1 MVAVEDYIIDVNQI
15 DPPPLVKPIELK
27 NIGYLQKIPT
37 HIDCPACGDVGMS
50 VVRLEAVTCL
60 QKFLKVTNWCK
71 TAESRYDINH
81 YCNNCGCY
89 IGRYVAIGCTER
101 CLSKQA
107 RKKAAS
113 DNLTLRKESKNCAQK
128 LQESRE
134 RVLANMAK
142 ERTER
147 EQKSKENAVKNE
159 KENEKNDKD
168 NKIDSA
174 TKVD

>member
-1 MVAVEDYIIDVNQI
+1 MVAIEDYIVDDYPT
-15 DPPPLVKPIELK
+15 DPTPPSALIKPIDLK

-37 HIDCPACGDVGMS
+37 HVDCPACRAVGMS

-60 QKFLKVTNWCK
+60 QKFLKATNLCK

-81 YCNNCGCY
+81 YCNACGCY
-89 IGRYVAIGCTER
+89 IGRYVAINCAER

-107 RKKAAS
+107 RKKAAA
-113 DNLTLRKESKNCAQK
+113 DNLTLREESKNWAK
-128 LQESRE
+128 KIQESRE

-147 EQKSKENAVKNE
+147 KQKEKSATDDGNE
-159 KENEKNDKD
+159 KEEE
-168 NKIDSA
+168 NK
-174 TKVD
+174 